1 MCGRFTMTW
10 RDKAE
15 LATQLGIPESE
26 LGDYMPRFNI
36 APTQSYF
43 VLKTTYENR
52 EAIPATWGLVNSW
65 AIDASRAY
73 KCINAKAETV
83 DKLPSYREAF
93 KRRCCIVPA
102 DGFYE
107 WRGPK
112 NMREPLWI
120 HPADEGLIL
129 FAGLFVAWKVQSGEW
144 QTTFTIITTAA
155 NRLLEPIH
163 NRMPVILDEAGA
175 ADWMNWREPD
185 PISLKRLLVP
195 APNDLLV
202 VRPASPLVNNVKNEG
217 PELLEDLSLF
227 GQ

>member
-1 MCGRFTMTW
+1 MCGRFTMTR
-10 RDKAE
+10 RDKNE
-15 LATQLGIPESE
+15 LAALLSALPGSE
-26 LGDYMPRFNI
+26 LSDYTPRFNI

-43 VLKTTYENR
+43 VLKTTYESR

-65 AIDASRAY
+65 ASDASAS
-73 KCINAKAETV
+73 KCINARAETV
-83 DKLPSYREAF
+83 HKLPSYRDAF
-93 KRRCCIVPA
+93 KRRRCVVPA

-112 NMREPLWI
+112 TMREPLWI

-129 FAGLFVAWKVQSGEW
+129 FAGLFEAWQVQPGEW
-144 QTTFTIITTAA
+144 LTTFCLITTAA
-155 NRLLEPIH
+155 NRSLEPIH

-175 ADWMNWREPD
+175 ADWMNRRERHPL
-185 PISLKRLLVP
+185 SLKRLP
-195 APNDLLV
+195 CRPSEDLMM
-202 VRPASPLVNNVKNEG
+202 VRPTSPLVNSVKNEG

>member
-1 MCGRFTMTW
+1 MTR
-10 RDKAE
+10 RDKTE
-15 LATQLGIPESE
+15 LATMLGVPESQ
-26 LGDYMPRFNI
+26 LVDYAPRFNI
-36 APTQSYF
+36 APTQPYF
-43 VLKTTYENR
+43 VLKTTYESR

-65 AIDASRAY
+65 AQDASQAS
-73 KCINAKAETV
+73 KCINARAETV
-83 DKLPSYREAF
+83 HKLPSYREAF
-93 KRRCCIVPA
+93 KRRRCVVPA

-112 NMREPLWI
+112 TMREPLWI

-129 FAGLFVAWKVQSGEW
+129 FAGLFESWQVQPGEW
-144 QTTFTIITTAA
+144 QTTFCLITTAA
-155 NRLLEPIH
+155 NRVLEPIQ

-185 PISLKRLLVP
+185 PLSLKRLLVP
-195 APNDLLV
+195 APDDLLV
-202 VRPASPLVNNVKNEG
+202 VRPASPLVNNAKNEG